1 MGLNPALITVAHI
14 AMRDVIISPSLTII
28 VCIKRVGRPIELLN
42 DLVLEP
48 LRTLFF
54 SSSVYLKCQ
63 VLYTLTDLLRNYVT
77 YEISQYHETASRQ
90 KVEETE
96 EVLVSSVFSV
106 REAYFD
112 PMNTVKKLVEF
123 VDGLFLVA
131 LQLHQHHSLFLHHTL
146 TFFEQVALL
155 YKMHGVVFSQMP
167 AKMNCYWTMF
177 GIDPTACSRMCQI
190 ICKQVPYHVMS
201 FFSVILRFDN

>member
-1 MGLNPALITVAHI
+1 M
-14 AMRDVIISPSLTII
+14 
-28 VCIKRVGRPIELLN
+28 KERPLH
-42 DLVLEP
+42 
-48 LRTLFF
+48 
-54 SSSVYLKCQ
+54 SS
-63 VLYTLTDLLRNYVT
+63 
-77 YEISQYHETASRQ
+77 
-90 KVEETE
+90 
-96 EVLVSSVFSV
+96 SSVFSV